1 MRKCVIVVISYTP
14 LKIAQ
19 SVLAQP
25 LQSALAVPLQSV
37 LAQPL
42 SPLRG
47 DEIFGGINN
56 QKMEIKIEIICKS
69 IQNNVI

>member
-14 LKIAQ
+14 LKIA
-19 SVLAQP
+19 
-25 LQSALAVPLQSV
+25 QSV